1 MPLRVAHV
9 FCLFFAHMDN
19 RKHFHII
26 GICGTAMGSAAAAL
40 SKQGHKITGSDAKV
54 FPPMSTILEEAG
66 IELMEGYKAD
76 NLPAG
81 ADLFVVGNA
90 ISRGNEEVEALL
102 DRKLP
107 YVSLPELLR
116 REVIQGKRSFVV
128 SGTHGKTTTTSIL
141 TWLLEH
147 NGKNPGYLIGGVPD
161 NFSVGARFTDSEFF
175 VIEGDEY
182 DTAFFDKRSKFI
194 HYLPEA
200 VIVNNMEFDHADIFN
215 SIDDIKR
222 TFSHLLRTVPRNGKI
237 FLNGDEKNCLDL
249 VANSPVKP
257 ETVGVGESNQHRI
270 QVTAGETDHTDFTIN
285 GTSFRL
291 PMVGEFNVRNAAMAI
306 CVARFAGLSDDEIR
320 SGLLTFKGV
329 KRRQTERGTTA
340 NGITIIDD
348 FGHHPTAIRETLR
361 GLKQAYP
368 NRRLWALFEPRS
380 NTSRRNT
387 LQGELIEALLEAD
400 GSIVAAVNNPEKVP
414 AGQLLDVDAVAAAVR
429 AEGKEAYH
437 EADVSAII
445 ERLKKQAKSGDVV
458 IVFSNG
464 GFEGIH
470 KKLLEQL

>member
-1 MPLRVAHV
+1 
-9 FCLFFAHMDN
+9 
-19 RKHFHII
+19 
-26 GICGTAMGSAAAAL
+26 
-40 SKQGHKITGSDAKV
+40 
-54 FPPMSTILEEAG
+54 
-66 IELMEGYKAD
+66 
-76 NLPAG
+76 
-81 ADLFVVGNA
+81 
-90 ISRGNEEVEALL
+90 
-102 DRKLP
+102 
-107 YVSLPELLR
+107 
-116 REVIQGKRSFVV
+116 
-128 SGTHGKTTTTSIL
+128 
-141 TWLLEH
+141 
-147 NGKNPGYLIGGVPD
+147 
-161 NFSVGARFTDSEFF
+161 
-175 VIEGDEY
+175 
-182 DTAFFDKRSKFI
+182 
-194 HYLPEA
+194 
-200 VIVNNMEFDHADIFN
+200 
-215 SIDDIKR
+215 
-222 TFSHLLRTVPRNGKI
+222 
-237 FLNGDEKNCLDL
+237 
-249 VANSPVKP
+249 
-257 ETVGVGESNQHRI
+257 
-270 QVTAGETDHTDFTIN
+270 
-285 GTSFRL
+285 
-291 PMVGEFNVRNAAMAI
+291 
-306 CVARFAGLSDDEIR
+306 
-320 SGLLTFKGV
+320 LLTFKGV

-437 EADVSAII
+437 EADVTAII